1 MADLAVNADTTWL
14 IQLPRPDYPSSGSS
28 DSKRRFFNIL
38 IDPWLSGPQSDVA
51 SWFSKQWHVIEPA
64 LGSIDEVEALCRETE
79 IIASESSLDA
89 AIEKPG
95 ETCLDGVVISHEFTD
110 HCHKATLLECHSSI
124 PVIATTKAA
133 NLVRGWKH
141 FKYVIETP
149 GFEKDWRACRK
160 TVQDTKGTTGEG
172 SWPDWVGV
180 GRVVTKS
187 DKFYYHSAVMVLFD
201 LSPISPTRRS
211 EAETIIYTPHG
222 IHPES
227 LEQLSQAS
235 PRISTLALLHGL
247 HDVSIDWGQQL
258 NLGAHNGL
266 AAQKV
271 LNARWWIGTH
281 DEDNKGGGVVSWF
294 LRRKKIP
301 LQDAMSQVAK
311 AENSGEASLEEVN
324 FVDAES
330 GQSLVLAD
338 RA

>member
-1 MADLAVNADTTWL
+1 MVD
-14 IQLPRPDYPSSGSS
+14 
-28 DSKRRFFNIL
+28 
-38 IDPWLSGPQSDVA
+38 
-51 SWFSKQWHVIEPA
+51 PA
-64 LGSIDEVEALCRETE
+64 LESIDEVERFCRETE
-79 IIASESSLDA
+79 KVALPVTGTEATPKAPKTTSHIDA
-89 AIEKPG
+89 I
-95 ETCLDGVVISHEFTD
+95 VISHEFTD
-110 HCHKATLLECHSSI
+110 HCHKATLVECDPCI

-133 NLVRGWKH
+133 NLVKGWKH
-141 FKYVIETP
+141 FNCVIETP
-149 GFEKDWRACRK
+149 GFEKDWRTCRSTIQEAVAAAGAGVGAK
-160 TVQDTKGTTGEG
+160 GAAKDQSTV
-172 SWPDWVGV
+172 SAWPDWVGV

-201 LSPISPTRRS
+201 LSASASAAPLDVNGQEEKKGPGS
-211 EAETIIYTPHG
+211 EAEAVIYTPHG

-227 LEQLSQAS
+227 LESLSSAS
-235 PRISTLALLHGL
+235 PPISTLALLHGL

-281 DEDNKGGGVVSWF
+281 DEEKKGGGIVSWF

-301 LQDAMSQVAK
+301 LQDAMGKVAE
-311 AENSGEASLEEVN
+311 AEGDSLDEVN

-330 GQSLVLAD
+330 GQSLVLVD